1 MSPRTFDPSR
11 LERVFVLGLGLSGTA
26 AARLLRKRGIGVV
39 ASDRRS
45 AAEIGADDL
54 ARDAGVELRLC
65 DTSSE
70 LPSGLD
76 AVVTSP
82 GVSLDHPLLLRA
94 AERGV
99 PIVAEVE
106 LAWSFLAGTDAAGAT
121 VVGITGSNGKS
132 TTTAMTGALLAGAG
146 YAVEVCGNIGRPLA
160 AVVDGPPGRYFVVEL
175 SSFQLETIVRFRPR
189 AAALLNISPD
199 HLDRHGDLAGYLA
212 AKQRIF
218 LNQGAED
225 IAVLNADEPEVAASR
240 TAARKRFFSTTPVTS
255 RGLAGAGCRLAGDQV
270 LEFGD
275 GRDGELLFAR
285 RDLPLPGLHNV
296 ENAMAAAL
304 LARAVGAPAVAIAPA
319 LAAFR
324 GLPHRVERVAE
335 LAGVTFVDDSKGTN
349 VAATA
354 RSLEGFA
361 DASVHV
367 ILGGR
372 NKGADFRF
380 LREIVARKARRA
392 YLIGESAGDLERA
405 LAGTVPCA
413 RAEVLPAAVAMAAAA
428 ARPGETVLLSPACA
442 SFDQFLD
449 YVDRGRQFAALAR
462 GLAASASGLAVSASG
477 LAAAGAPVPT
487 LPGVSR

>member
-1 MSPRTFDPSR
+1 MSSRSFDPAR
-11 LERVFVLGLGLSGTA
+11 LERVFVLGLGLSGIA
-26 AARLLRKRGIGVV
+26 AARLLRSRGIGVV

-45 AAEIGADDL
+45 AAELDADDL
-54 ARDAGVELRLC
+54 ARDPGVELRLS
-65 DTSSE
+65 DRSTE

-82 GVSLDHPLLLRA
+82 GVSLDHPLLRRA
-94 AERGV
+94 AELGV
-99 PIVAEVE
+99 PVVAEVE
-106 LAWSFLAGTDAAGAT
+106 LAWSFLAGSDAT

-146 YAVEVCGNIGRPLA
+146 FAVEVCGNIGRPLA
-160 AVVDGPPGRYFVVEL
+160 AVVDGPPGRFFAVEL

-218 LNQGAED
+218 RNQGPGD
-225 IAVLNADEPEVAASR
+225 VAVLNADEPDVAASP
-240 TAARKRFFSTTPVTS
+240 TAAERRFFSS
-255 RGLAGAGCRLAGDQV
+255 AALGAGGFRGAGCRLAGDEV
-270 LEFGD
+270 LERSGD
-275 GRDGELLFAR
+275 RDGELLFAR
-285 RDLPLPGLHNV
+285 RDLALPGLHNV

-304 LARAVGAPAVAIAPA
+304 LARAVGVPATTIAPA

-324 GLPHRVERVAE
+324 GLPHRVEKVAE
-335 LAGVTFVDDSKGTN
+335 RGGVAFVDDSKGTN

-361 DASVHV
+361 DGSVHI

-380 LREIVARKARRA
+380 LRAIVARKARRA
-392 YLIGESAGDLERA
+392 YLIGESASDLERA
-405 LAGTVPCA
+405 LAGAVVCE
-413 RAEVLPAAVAMAAAA
+413 RAETMATAVAMAAAA
-428 ARPGETVLLSPACA
+428 ALPGETVLLSPACA
-442 SFDQFLD
+442 SFDQFRD
-449 YVDRGRQFAALAR
+449 YVDRGRQFAALSR
-462 GLAASASGLAVSASG
+462 GLAAAATSLSALLGG
-477 LAAAGAPVPT
+477 
-487 LPGVSR
+487 RR

>member
-1 MSPRTFDPSR
+1 MTGRLRDSFDPAR

-26 AARLLRKRGIGVV
+26 AARLLRRRGIGVV
-39 ASDRRS
+39 ASDRR
-45 AAEIGADDL
+45 AAADLDVEDL
-54 ARDAGVELRLC
+54 ARDPGVELRLC
-65 DTSSE
+65 DASSE
-70 LPSGLD
+70 LPAGLD
-76 AVVTSP
+76 AVVASP
-82 GVSLDHPLLLRA
+82 GVGLDHPLLLRA
-94 AERGV
+94 AERRLPV
-99 PIVAEVE
+99 VAEVE
-106 LAWSFLAGTDAAGAT
+106 LAWTFLAGT

-199 HLDRHGDLAGYLA
+199 HLDRPGDLSGYLA

-225 IAVLNADEPEVAASR
+225 VAVLNADEPEVAASR

-335 LAGVTFVDDSKGTN
+335 LAGVAFVDDSKGTN

-462 GLAASASGLAVSASG
+462 GLAASTSGLT
-477 LAAAGAPVPT
+477 AAGAPVSP

>member
-1 MSPRTFDPSR
+1 MTRATFDPAR

-45 AAEIGADDL
+45 AGEIGADDL
-54 ARDAGVELRLC
+54 AGDPGVELRLS
-65 DTSSE
+65 DSSAE
-70 LPSGLD
+70 LPAGLD
-76 AVVTSP
+76 ALVVSP
-82 GVSLDHPLLLRA
+82 GVGLDHPLLRA
-94 AERGV
+94 AASRGL

-106 LAWSFLAGTDAAGAT
+106 LAWSFLAGSTGSDAT

-146 YAVEVCGNIGRPLA
+146 FAVEVCGNIGRPLA
-160 AVVDGPPGRYFVVEL
+160 AVVDGPPDRIFVVEL
-175 SSFQLETIVRFRPR
+175 SSFQLETIDHFRPR

-218 LNQGAED
+218 LNQGSGD
-225 IAVLNADEPEVAASR
+225 IAVLNADESAVAASR
-240 TAARKRFFSTTPVTS
+240 TAARKRFFSTTTS
-255 RGLAGAGCRLAGDQV
+255 PGGFASDGCGLVGEEVR
-270 LEFGD
+270 ERSD
-275 GRDGELLFAR
+275 GVDRELLFTR
-285 RDLPLPGLHNV
+285 RDLRLHGLHNV

-304 LARAVGAPAVAIAPA
+304 LARAVGAPAGAIAPA

-324 GLPHRVERVAE
+324 GLAHRVERVAE
-335 LAGVTFVDDSKGTN
+335 AGGVAYVDDSKGTN

-380 LREIVARKARRA
+380 LREIVARKARCA
-392 YLIGESAGDLERA
+392 YLIGESAADLERSLSGA
-405 LAGTVPCA
+405 VACA
-413 RAEVLPAAVAMAAAA
+413 RAGTLPAAVGMAAAA

-442 SFDQFLD
+442 SFDQFRD

-462 GLAASASGLAVSASG
+462 GLAAAGTLPEASGA
-477 LAAAGAPVPT
+477 
-487 LPGVSR
+487 R

>member
-1 MSPRTFDPSR
+1 MTTPRSFDSAR

-26 AARLLRKRGIGVV
+26 ATRLLRRRGVAVV
-39 ASDRRS
+39 ASDRRQAS
-45 AAEIGADDL
+45 ELDAADL
-54 ARDAGVELRLC
+54 ARDPGVELRFS
-65 DTSSE
+65 DHSAD

-82 GVSLDHPLLLRA
+82 GVGLDHPLLRRA
-94 AERGV
+94 SELGI

-106 LAWSFLAGTDAAGAT
+106 LAWSFLQGAEAT

-146 YAVEVCGNIGRPLA
+146 FAVEVCGNIGRPLA
-160 AVVDGPPGRYFVVEL
+160 AVVDGPPGRIFVVEL
-175 SSFQLETIVRFRPR
+175 SSFQLETIAHFRPR

-218 LNQGAED
+218 LNQTGED
-225 IAVLNADEPEVAASR
+225 VAVLNADEPEVAASP
-240 TAARKRFFSTTPVTS
+240 TAAERRFFSS
-255 RGLAGAGCRLAGDQV
+255 AGAGFAGAGCRLAGDQV
-270 LEFGD
+270 LESGGD
-275 GRDGELLFAR
+275 RDGLPLFSQS
-285 RDLPLPGLHNV
+285 DLALPGLHNI

-304 LARAVGAPAVAIAPA
+304 LARAVGAPAAAIAPA

-324 GLPHRVERVAE
+324 GLPHRVEQVAD
-335 LAGVTFVDDSKGTN
+335 AGGVAYVDDSKGTN

-361 DASVHV
+361 DSSVHV

-380 LREIVARKARRA
+380 LRTIVARKARCA
-392 YLIGESAGDLERA
+392 YLIGESAADLERA
-405 LAGTVPCA
+405 LAGAVRCE
-413 RAEVLPAAVAMAAAA
+413 RAETLAAAVAMAAAS

-442 SFDQFLD
+442 SFDQFRD

-462 GLAASASGLAVSASG
+462 DLTV
-477 LAAAGAPVPT
+477 AGAPLSP
-487 LPGVSR
+487 PHGARR